1 MLSMTYGL
9 LYIKKWPEGLR
20 SDSGIFEIL
29 ALDNLGKPRPL
40 ARIGG
45 TDGGGVLFIG
55 QGHKLRKRLELL
67 RLGLFRDDAGHMAAK
82 AYEENPPFQKVV
94 PKQQL
99 GFRFEHCEDFKTRAK
114 ERLDRYVKHFGEL
127 PPLNAPLSSR

>member
-1 MLSMTYGL
+1 MLSMTHGL
-9 LYIKKWPEGLR
+9 LYIEKWPQELR
-20 SDSGIFEIL
+20 PEPGIFEIL
-29 ALDNLGKPRPL
+29 ALDHVGKPRPL

-55 QGHKLRKRLELL
+55 QGRKLRKRLELL
-67 RLGLFRDDAGHMAAK
+67 RRGLFRDDTGHMAAK

-99 GFRFEHCEDFKTRAK
+99 GFRFEHCEDHKTREK
-114 ERLDRYVKHFGEL
+114 ERFDRYVKIFGEL
-127 PPLNAPLSSR
+127 PPLNAPLT